1 MQRKAISLLT
11 LCLTLGALSAH
22 KHNRKLA
29 DANGFNSAFK
39 MDSNS
44 QTAGTAVA
52 NGNGQVA
59 VVANKDGVT
68 NAAQGTQGTQG
79 STLFVQNYAAAASN
93 NGFNTKGGA
102 PNQAVASNGFGD
114 NYTEVRNTAAATQS
128 ATAGNG
134 GFTTGS
140 GINGSFGTA
149 AGTAG
154 SGVAAVWN
162 QQDNATRNSFGFNVN
177 KRLLFDKKLPHKSDS
192 CEDNYG
198 WNNNFADKSAT
209 KAAATSQSY
218 GAGYSALSAGRAG
231 TNTEAFGTKGAAS
244 KSAFEQQNNSWLVKN
259 AFMNKGGKSTGFN
272 DNSSTNDNTQAFTDA
287 RGFGE
292 AGVKSAANRDGIN
305 VFSKGSE
312 GTENK
317 GGWNGSNDNWGVKN
331 ATGVNHRRRLSE
343 KFKDVKPVVVVDYKK
358 LYEAL
363 KAEVDKLKLENVQL
377 KKNCNL
383 KKLGSAQ

>member
-1 MQRKAISLLT
+1 MQSKSSSLIV
-11 LCLTLGALSAH
+11 LCLFAGALSAH
-22 KHNRKLA
+22 SHRRLA
-29 DANGFNSAFK
+29 EANGFNTAFK
-39 MDSNS
+39 VDSNT
-44 QTAGTAVA
+44 QAAGTAVA

-79 STLFVQNYAAAASN
+79 STLFVQNYAAAAAN
-93 NGFNTKGGA
+93 NGFNVKGGA
-102 PNQAVASNGFGD
+102 AGQATTTNGFAD

-128 ATAGNG
+128 ATAGQG

-140 GINGSFGTA
+140 GINGSFGAA
-149 AGTAG
+149 AGTQG

-162 QQDNATRNSFGFNVN
+162 QQDNTTRNSFGFNNN
-177 KRLLFDKKLPHKSDS
+177 KRLLGDRDIPHNHH
-192 CEDNYG
+192 EDNYG

-218 GAGYSALSAGRAG
+218 GAGYSALSAGRG
-231 TNTEAFGTKGAAS
+231 GVNTEAFGTKGAAS

-259 AFMNKGGKSTGFN
+259 AFANKDGKSYGFN
-272 DNSSTNDNTQAFTDA
+272 DNSATNNNTQAFTDA

-292 AGVKSAANRDGIN
+292 AGVKSNASSNGIN

-317 GGWNGSNDNWGVKN
+317 GGWNGSNDDWRVTN
-331 ATGVNHRRRLSE
+331 AAGFNKRRRLSE
-343 KFKDVKPVVVVDYKK
+343 QIKDVKKVVPVDHKK
-358 LYEAL
+358 MYEAL
-363 KAEVDKLKLENVQL
+363 KVEVEKLRNMNVEL
-377 KKNCNL
+377 KKKCDL
-383 KKLGSAQ
+383 KKKLGSAQ